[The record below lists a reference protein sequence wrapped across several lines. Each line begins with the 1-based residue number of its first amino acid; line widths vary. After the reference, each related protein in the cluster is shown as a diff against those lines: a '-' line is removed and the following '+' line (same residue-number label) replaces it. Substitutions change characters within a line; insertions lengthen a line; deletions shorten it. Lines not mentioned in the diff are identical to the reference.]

1 MGKVVFQLIVLGI
14 SVLTMIVTCALP
26 LSDDFNERSGVKFNK
41 APVVNNERESSADN
55 QSDDEKKPVLL
66 LNEDEYIDTIWRIE
80 QPDYTEIG
88 YLSSSKLS
96 KKHFT
101 IIEQVI
107 NYRDIQGKEYPSF
120 FKLRLNAQ
128 NVDLMNIAKQL
139 TAIQIKNP
147 ENNQLEIILICTH
160 CKFQNQKKSVKKKII
175 AQYN

>member
-1 MGKVVFQLIVLGI
+1 M
-14 SVLTMIVTCALP
+14 
-26 LSDDFNERSGVKFNK
+26 
-41 APVVNNERESSADN
+41 
-55 QSDDEKKPVLL
+55 LL
-66 LNEDEYIDTIWRIE
+66 D
-80 QPDYTEIG
+80 
-88 YLSSSKLS
+88 
-96 KKHFT
+96 FT